1 MGSVGASKNRVNN
14 EIASRSPRYERRG
27 KIPLGSPEYQQHGET
42 VTGCRMY
49 GERLQWRVVFRT
61 DQQSSQIM
69 SRRIHGLKARV
80 SKMESKL
87 CALCLELK
95 QVQQILITDTN
106 KFSPYMPNVSHHVE
120 VEAEEHQSLEDPL
133 AEMVKILVPSC
144 VHLSPNSLVDLMV
157 RPGLQEQVP
166 AIHKR
171 PQAFVVQTV
180 VKSLKTPSHKKR
192 VFFGELVPDTL
203 A

>member
-1 MGSVGASKNRVNN
+1 
-14 EIASRSPRYERRG
+14 
-27 KIPLGSPEYQQHGET
+27 
-42 VTGCRMY
+42 MY
-49 GERLQWRVVFRT
+49 GERLQRRVVFRT
-61 DQQSSQIM
+61 DQQSSQAM
-69 SRRIHGLKARV
+69 SQRIHGLEAFV
-80 SKMESKL
+80 SKMEGKL
-87 CALCLELK
+87 CVLCLELK

-144 VHLSPNSLVDLMV
+144 ALLSPNSLVDLMV

-171 PQAFVVQTV
+171 PQTFVVQTA
-180 VKSLKTPSHKKR
+180 VKSLKAPSHKKR
-192 VFFGELVPDTL
+192 VFFGELVPNTL
-203 A
+203 AWKGISNVAPSRLAMAVADGQQLAVEIRSLERDKHTQVVEWQASK